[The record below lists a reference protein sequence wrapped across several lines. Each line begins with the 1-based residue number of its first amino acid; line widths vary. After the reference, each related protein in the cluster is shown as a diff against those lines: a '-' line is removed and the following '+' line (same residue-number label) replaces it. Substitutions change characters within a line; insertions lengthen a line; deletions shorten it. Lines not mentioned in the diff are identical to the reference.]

1 MIIGSYLGG
10 ISFRKG
16 LGNVHSISH
25 MVGAEYNTHHGLTN
39 AIVLPPVLNFNLPG
53 MDEKVKRMSEA
64 MQFENHS
71 VDEFIKNIMQILD
84 RLDIPKGLNEINIP
98 EDCAE
103 RIAQKA
109 MQDQAYATNP
119 KEASMLEMKEIV
131 LQSIKQ
137 AR

>member
-1 MIIGSYLGG
+1 
-10 ISFRKG
+10 
-16 LGNVHSISH
+16 
-25 MVGAEYNTHHGLTN
+25 
-39 AIVLPPVLNFNLPG
+39 

-71 VDEFIKNIMQILD
+71 VNEFIKNIMQILD